1 MFHIAN
7 KSFSFIV
14 LFLFTIVFSPIPES
28 TATEF
33 IPVYIDPQ
41 GTGFYDQTPLTDQ
54 VARGDINGRTLGE
67 VRRRAFQNAL
77 DILESSIITSNDN
90 GIRIQASFED
100 GGGVDERGATA
111 LAAAGAASFYGVE
124 EPLVPGGVLT
134 LPIALAEHL
143 LARELNGNEADV
155 EIYFNQR
162 VTSFF
167 YGTGF
172 TEPLGYINFT
182 ILVAHELLH
191 GLGFL
196 GHIQEDGSFSQVQL
210 QDGIPFFPAIGI
222 YDFNLYSESEEE
234 LLVYLSQSER
244 RDAITSVDG
253 LLWDGTIGGQVVPSC
268 ARLMG
273 EALMDE
279 HPSAVD
285 SEGRPRLYAPDP
297 WEQGSS
303 LSHLAQTSNDLMKP
317 SYAGIEHYA
326 FTLGMLLDMF
336 WAVGIAS
343 PTDLE
348 ILEDCLADS
357 GEEPEPVPEPE
368 PEPTPEPGQGSDGGG
383 GGCAIAETQPMSQN
397 TTLNLFLILLAV
409 LPCLRLYRIS

>member
-7 KSFSFIV
+7 KKLFIIV

-28 TATEF
+28 TATEL

-77 DILESSIITSNDN
+77 NILESLIRTSNDN

-100 GGGVDERGATA
+100 LGGVNERGGITLAGATA
-111 LAAAGAASFYGVE
+111 ASFLSVE
-124 EPLVPGGVLT
+124 EPLVPGGFLT
-134 LPIALAEHL
+134 LPVALAEHL
-143 LARELNGNEADV
+143 LARELNGNEEADV
-155 EIYFNQR
+155 EIYFNER
-162 VTSFF
+162 FPFFF

-172 TEPLGYINFT
+172 TEPLGAEYVNFT

-191 GLGFL
+191 GLGFADS
-196 GHIQEDGSFSQVQL
+196 IREDGSFERIQL
-210 QDGIPFFPAIGI
+210 QDGSIVTAIAP
-222 YDFNLYSESEEE
+222 YDLNLYSESEEE
-234 LLVYLSQSER
+234 LLVNLSRFER
-244 RDAITSVDG
+244 QEAITSVDG
-253 LLWDGTIGGQVVPSC
+253 LLWDGTLGGHFAPSC
-268 ARLMG
+268 AQLMG
-273 EALMDE
+273 EALMDKY
-279 HPSAVD
+279 PSAVD

-303 LSHLAQTSNDLMKP
+303 VAHLAQASKDLMKP
-317 SYAGIEHYA
+317 TYEGAEHYG
-326 FTLGMLLDMF
+326 FTLGMLLDIF
-336 WAVGIAS
+336 WTVGIAS

-348 ILEDCLADS
+348 VLEGCLADS
-357 GEEPEPVPEPE
+357 GEEPEP
-368 PEPTPEPGQGSDGGG
+368 EPTPEPRQGSEGGG

-409 LPCLRLYRIS
+409 LPCLRLSRIS

>member
-7 KSFSFIV
+7 KKLFIIV

-77 DILESSIITSNDN
+77 DILESLIRTSNDN

-100 GGGVDERGATA
+100 FGGVDERGGIILAGA
-111 LAAAGAASFYGVE
+111 LAAGYIGVE

-134 LPIALAEHL
+134 LPVALAEHL

-155 EIYFNQR
+155 DISFNER
-162 VTSFF
+162 FPYFF

-172 TEPLGYINFT
+172 TEPLGYVNFT
-182 ILVAHELLH
+182 ILIAHELLH
-191 GLGFL
+191 GLGFA

-253 LLWDGTIGGQVVPSC
+253 LLWDGTIGGQAVPSC

-273 EALMDE
+273 EALMDGY
-279 HPSAVD
+279 PSAVD

-303 LSHLAQTSNDLMKP
+303 LSHLAQTSNDLMTP
-317 SYAGIEHYA
+317 SQEETEHYG

-336 WAVGIAS
+336 WTVGIAS

-357 GEEPEPVPEPE
+357 GEVPEPE

-397 TTLNLFLILLAV
+397 AILNLFLILLAV

>member
-7 KSFSFIV
+7 KKLFIIV

-28 TATEF
+28 TATEL

-77 DILESSIITSNDN
+77 NILESLIRTSNDN

-100 GGGVDERGATA
+100 LGGVNERGSII
-111 LAAAGAASFYGVE
+111 LARAGAASFYGVE
-124 EPLVPGGVLT
+124 EPLVPGGILT
-134 LPIALAEHL
+134 LPVALAEHL
-143 LARELNGNEADV
+143 LARELNGNEEADV
-155 EIYFNQR
+155 EIYFNER
-162 VTSFF
+162 ISFF

-182 ILVAHELLH
+182 ILIAHELLH

-253 LLWDGTIGGQVVPSC
+253 LLWDGTIGGQAVPSC

-279 HPSAVD
+279 YPSAVD
-285 SEGRPRLYAPDP
+285 SEGRPRLYAPYP

-303 LSHLAQTSNDLMKP
+303 LSHLAQASKDLMTP
-317 SYAGIEHYA
+317 RQEETEHYY

-336 WAVGIAS
+336 WTVGIAS
-343 PTDLE
+343 PTHLE

-357 GEEPEPVPEPE
+357 GEEPEP
-368 PEPTPEPGQGSDGGG
+368 GQGSEGGG

-409 LPCLRLYRIS
+409 LPCLRLSRIS

>member
-7 KSFSFIV
+7 KKLFIIV

-28 TATEF
+28 TATEL

-54 VARGDINGRTLGE
+54 VARGDISGRTLGE

-77 DILESSIITSNDN
+77 DILESLIRTSNDN

-100 GGGVDERGATA
+100 LGGVNERGGIF
-111 LAAAGAASFYGVE
+111 LAGASAASFLSVE

-134 LPIALAEHL
+134 LPVALAEHL
-143 LARELNGNEADV
+143 LARELNGNEEADV
-155 EIYFNQR
+155 EIYFNER
-162 VTSFF
+162 IPFF

-182 ILVAHELLH
+182 ILIAHELLH
-191 GLGFL
+191 GLGFADS
-196 GHIQEDGSFSQVQL
+196 IQEDGSFERIQL
-210 QDGIPFFPAIGI
+210 QDGSIVTAIGP
-222 YDFNLYSESEEE
+222 YDLNLYSESEEE
-234 LLVYLSQSER
+234 LLVHLSRSER
-244 RDAITSVDG
+244 QEATTSVDG
-253 LLWDGTIGGQVVPSC
+253 LLWDGTLGGHFAPSC

-279 HPSAVD
+279 YPSAVD

-303 LSHLAQTSNDLMKP
+303 VAHLAQASKDLMKP
-317 SYAGIEHYA
+317 SNEETEHYG

-336 WAVGIAS
+336 WTVGIAS

-368 PEPTPEPGQGSDGGG
+368 PEPTPELGQGSEGGG